1 MSVRPRKPFLFPPS
15 KPVDSSMLTK
25 KIQSKEIYAN
35 YIIQQ
40 QGVEQGCKDT
50 LGMENGG
57 SGQGA
62 IITDLVA
69 GANFTTAAQRDAIL
83 TVTKCPGK

>member
-1 MSVRPRKPFLFPPS
+1 MSLRPRKPFLFPPS

-25 KIQSKEIYAN
+25 KIQSKEVYAN

-40 QGVEQGCKDT
+40 QGVAEGCKDT
-50 LGMENGG
+50 LTMENGG
-57 SGQGA
+57 SAQGS

-69 GANFTTAAQRDAIL
+69 GANFTTAQQRDAIL
-83 TVTKCPGK
+83 VVTKCPGK

>member
-40 QGVEQGCKDT
+40 QGVAQGCKDT
-50 LGMENGG
+50 LGIENGG

-69 GANFTTAAQRDAIL
+69 GANFTTSAQRDAIL
-83 TVTKCPGK
+83 TVTKCSLP

>member
-1 MSVRPRKPFLFPPS
+1 MSGRSRKPFLFPPS
-15 KPVDSSMLTK
+15 KPIDSSMLTK

-40 QGVEQGCKDT
+40 QGVAQGCKDT

-57 SGQGA
+57 SAQGA

-69 GANFTTAAQRDAIL
+69 GANFTTAPQRDAIL
-83 TVTKCPGK
+83 AVTKCNLP

>member
-40 QGVEQGCKDT
+40 QGVAQGCKDT
-50 LGMENGG
+50 LGIENGG
-57 SGQGA
+57 SGQAA

-69 GANFTTAAQRDAIL
+69 GANFTTAKQRDAIL
-83 TVTKCPGK
+83 AVTRCPGS

>member
-1 MSVRPRKPFLFPPS
+1 
-15 KPVDSSMLTK
+15 MLTK

-40 QGVEQGCKDT
+40 QGVAQGCKDT

-69 GANFTTAAQRDAIL
+69 GANFTSPAQRDAIL
-83 TVTKCPGK
+83 VVTKCPSK